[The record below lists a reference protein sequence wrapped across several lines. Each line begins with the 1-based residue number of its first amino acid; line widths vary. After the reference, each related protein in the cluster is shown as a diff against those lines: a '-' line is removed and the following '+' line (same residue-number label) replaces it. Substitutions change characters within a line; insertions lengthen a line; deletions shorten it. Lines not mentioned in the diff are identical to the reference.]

1 MSGSFI
7 DDLRDIPGLND
18 MSSKPRDRGLR
29 VTGEDADGDF
39 DGEDDL
45 TEAKERET
53 FPCESC
59 QGTGRYRGVRI
70 HQPAVEC
77 FACKGKGYFF
87 KSYKDR
93 LASRQKRA
101 ARKQRVIQS
110 GIEAFAQQ
118 YPTTYAGI
126 VKHAAWNEFMRN
138 LLTDLQA
145 GKELREGAIA
155 AADRVIEKANA
166 RDAERDAAK
175 AKREEGAAVVNAA
188 KLKEAF
194 DAAARNGLKRPV
206 LRYDGFQV
214 SRAPD
219 HGKNAGALYVKHTN
233 GAYLGKILNGKFLPT
248 QDGLGYVVNVVAAM
262 NDPLTSAIAY
272 GKRTGNCSCC
282 GRKLTDKHSVANGIG
297 PICADKYGWM
307 PEIAPAGSAED
318 VAAVFPQEAQT
329 QAHTTE
335 RGSKYDYPEGM
346 TADEKR
352 KFRAAARKEAR
363 K

>member
-1 MSGSFI
+1 MISGSFI
-7 DDLRDIPGLND
+7 DDLADISGLND
-18 MSSKPRDRGLR
+18 MSGKTKDRGLR
-29 VTGEDADGDF
+29 VKGEDPDGDF
-39 DGEDDL
+39 DGEGDQ
-45 TEAKERET
+45 AKERET

-59 QGTGRYRGVRI
+59 GGTGRYKGVRI

-77 FACKGKGYFF
+77 FACKGKGHFM

-93 LASRQKRA
+93 LATRQKRA
-101 ARKQRVIQS
+101 ARKQQLIQS
-110 GIEAFAQQ
+110 GIEAFAKQ

-126 VKHAAWNEFMRN
+126 VKHASWNEFMRN
-138 LLTDLQA
+138 LLADLNA
-145 GKELREGAIA
+145 GKDLRDGAIA

-166 RDAERDAAK
+166 RDAEREAAK
-175 AKREEGAAVVNAA
+175 AKRLEGAAVVNAA

-219 HGKNAGALYVKHTN
+219 HGKNAGSLYVKHTN
-233 GAYLGKILNGKFLPT
+233 GAYLGKILNGKYLPT

-262 NDPLTSAIAY
+262 NDPLASAIAY
-272 GKRTGNCSCC
+272 GRRTGKCSCC
-282 GRKLTDKHSVANGIG
+282 GRTLTDKHSVANGIG
-297 PICADKYGWM
+297 PICAEKYGWM
-307 PEIAPAGSAED
+307 PEIAPAGSVED
-318 VAAVFPQEAQT
+318 VAAVFPQEAPA
-329 QAHTTE
+329 QARTTE